1 LDLATHS
8 PELTS
13 GQRWQ
18 SGPGCKKRY
27 QLLDANRI
35 LSGCDRLD
43 LAGRVDRHHQDQN
56 AITFSQKNDVMKI
69 ASILCSLVAT
79 FLLMTDVAVAQ
90 PATTPMADLMR
101 SEGRIYVVIAVILTI
116 LGGLLLYL
124 VRLDR
129 KISRLEKE

>member
-1 LDLATHS
+1 
-8 PELTS
+8 
-13 GQRWQ
+13 
-18 SGPGCKKRY
+18 
-27 QLLDANRI
+27 
-35 LSGCDRLD
+35 
-43 LAGRVDRHHQDQN
+43 VDRHPQDQN

-79 FLLMTDVAVAQ
+79 FLLMIDVAVAQ
-90 PATTPMADLMR
+90 PATTAMADLMR
-101 SEGRIYVVIAVILTI
+101 SEGRIYVVIAVMLTI

>member
-1 LDLATHS
+1 
-8 PELTS
+8 
-13 GQRWQ
+13 
-18 SGPGCKKRY
+18 
-27 QLLDANRI
+27 
-35 LSGCDRLD
+35 
-43 LAGRVDRHHQDQN
+43 VDRHHQDQN

-101 SEGRIYVVIAVILTI
+101 SEGRIYVVIAVMLTI

>member
-1 LDLATHS
+1 
-8 PELTS
+8 
-13 GQRWQ
+13 
-18 SGPGCKKRY
+18 
-27 QLLDANRI
+27 
-35 LSGCDRLD
+35 
-43 LAGRVDRHHQDQN
+43 VDRHHQDQN

>member
-1 LDLATHS
+1 
-8 PELTS
+8 
-13 GQRWQ
+13 
-18 SGPGCKKRY
+18 
-27 QLLDANRI
+27 
-35 LSGCDRLD
+35 
-43 LAGRVDRHHQDQN
+43 
-56 AITFSQKNDVMKI
+56 MKI

-79 FLLMTDVAVAQ
+79 FLLMTDVAIAQ

-101 SEGRIYVVIAVILTI
+101 SEGRIYVVIAVMLTI